1 MTDEPELIAEP
12 AVDDEGADA
21 AATAGEGDTYR
32 RLKSQPEV
40 WAAMTLSERARAIF
54 ADVPQEA
61 WDELPNDLSYQ
72 HDHYIYG
79 TPKRPEPGTPEY
91 EREGEALAAAELEP
105 PVERFAYEEIPPEIW
120 ATMTFEEQTRAI
132 VASIPQEVWDE
143 IPDDASYQ
151 HDHYIYGWP
160 KKP

>member
-12 AVDDEGADA
+12 VVDDEGADA
-21 AATAGEGDTYR
+21 AAAAGEGGAYR

-40 WAAMTLSERARAIF
+40 WAAMTFEEKIRAIV
-54 ADVPQEA
+54 ADVPQEV
-61 WDELPNDLSYQ
+61 WDEVPDDLSYQ

-91 EREGEALAAAELEP
+91 EREGEALAAAELDA
-105 PVERFAYEEIPPEIW
+105 PVERFAYEEISPEVW

>member
-12 AVDDEGADA
+12 VVDDEDADA
-21 AATAGEGDTYR
+21 AAAAGEGDTYR

-61 WDELPNDLSYQ
+61 WDELPDDLSYQ

-105 PVERFAYEEIPPEIW
+105 PVERFAYEDIAPEVW
-120 ATMTFEEQTRAI
+120 ATMTLSERARAI
-132 VASIPQEVWDE
+132 FADVPQEAWDE